1 MLDMSDPY
9 LEAEQQ
15 PPSIMALGN
24 RLRSAYGVGADN
36 FGCKGNSYHYNG
48 FHRSRNYLLG
58 PNGPGPDYS
67 TSGSKNQG
75 GDGDNCSAFDFTPG
89 EWGTADNRAKMIE
102 LTGRLRAAARAN
114 DPRLAAYY
122 EFAGTEDGVH
132 VVTFYAQ
139 GGQDKTPFD
148 SSHLDHIHGSKYRS
162 MADSDD
168 TGLGDVMLGV
178 TPAGEEDEHM
188 SMGAIVLG
196 PTETNISVPGGAAG
210 GGDRQKWLAVCN
222 ETAMGTDGKRPAY
235 ALRVVATTG
244 NNSWTAVFKDAN
256 GSLTMLPK
264 FDSGKVYG
272 FPLPVGVRAINVV
285 RAPIGTDGKVYDP
298 ETPASVPADSVVY
311 GGSLSCSVEG

>member
-24 RLRSAYGVGADN
+24 RLKSAYGVGADN

-75 GDGDNCSAFDFTPG
+75 GDGDNCCAFDFTPG
-89 EWGTADNRAKMIE
+89 EWGTSDNRAKMIE

-162 MADSDD
+162 MSDHDD
-168 TGLGDVMLGV
+168 TGLGDVMLGKPLRRKEKFHMYVINDPDTHKGV
-178 TPAGEEDEHM
+178 TQVAVE
-188 SMGAIVLG
+188 
-196 PTETNISVPGGAAG
+196 GGAAAPNG
-210 GGDRQKWLAVCN
+210 GYLQITNDTGAYDPS
-222 ETAMGTDGKRPAY
+222 GPSY
-235 ALRVVATTG
+235 ALRIA
-244 NNSWTAVFKDAN
+244 AK
-256 GSLTMLPK
+256 P
-264 FDSGKVYG
+264 
-272 FPLPVGVRAINVV
+272 
-285 RAPIGTDGKVYDP
+285 
-298 ETPASVPADSVVY
+298 Y
-311 GGSLSCSVEG
+311 GGSYVFINDTERTGGTIKDGVITLKNGETLSWKLPKDTRNVSIRREPVEGQTAAYTGPLSGTVEVL